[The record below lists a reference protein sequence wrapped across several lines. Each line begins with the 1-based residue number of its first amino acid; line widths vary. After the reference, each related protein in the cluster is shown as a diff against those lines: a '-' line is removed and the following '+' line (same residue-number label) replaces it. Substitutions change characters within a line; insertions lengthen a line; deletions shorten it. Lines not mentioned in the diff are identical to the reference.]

1 VGSTLGF
8 AFVIKKLGY
17 AKFNFSV
24 EFWGKGHQNST
35 QGQEFYP
42 YILCLNS
49 GSGSEGSVNEQ
60 GTSTGSP
67 STTISAGSTGSG
79 GSVNEQGTSTT
90 GSPSTTVS
98 AGSTGSVGSVG
109 ESVPSTESPASG
121 TTARGSDSV
130 INPSSPK
137 MEPFEKPKYEELS
150 MLRFQKENIK
160 WDLGEHDDTLKLI
173 HKAKELDKKLPEQA
187 KNDNHYINELK
198 IDYFQF
204 FENDDQIKAVDD
216 IKSYVKKDKEALEAQ
231 LKEINSQIKS
241 LGNVTSNF

>member
-1 VGSTLGF
+1 MGSTLGF

-98 AGSTGSVGSVG
+98 GGSTGSGGSGSEPVTSTTGSPSTIISAGSTGSVGSVG

-137 MEPFEKPKYEELS
+137 MEPFENPKYEELS

-160 WDLGEHDDTLKLI
+160 WDLGG
-173 HKAKELDKKLPEQA
+173 AWW
-187 KNDNHYINELK
+187 Y
-198 IDYFQF
+198 
-204 FENDDQIKAVDD
+204 
-216 IKSYVKKDKEALEAQ
+216 LE
-231 LKEINSQIKS
+231 
-241 LGNVTSNF
+241 THP

>member
-60 GTSTGSP
+60 GTST
-67 STTISAGSTGSG
+67 
-79 GSVNEQGTSTT
+79 T

-137 MEPFEKPKYEELS
+137 MEPFENPKYEELS